1 MSQPPLPVARRP
13 KIHPRPDVLDRLQT
27 FSLRTPEIQTPLSR
41 EPVADPARLRRIISP
56 RPNLRR
62 KVAGIAMGLILGDE
76 STGEP
81 PIVLTDILGSE
92 DALGDM
98 DFKIAGDGEGLTAFQ
113 MDIKVEG
120 ITLPVMRTALESARV
135 GLVHILGEMD
145 KADPPP
151 GGVMSKYAPQM
162 RVVEVAR
169 KYIGKVIGKG
179 GEQIKA
185 ICEETKVDTIDI
197 DDEGKVTLSGSY
209 GCDMDRAVE
218 IIAALTVEPEVGK
231 IYRDARVTKVLEFGA
246 FVEVLPGVEGLCHV
260 SELDVTRVNNP
271 KDVVTEGDKI
281 DVKLLE
287 TNERG
292 QLKLSRREVLLDESG
307 EEARAQMAEAK
318 AAAAARAEEGG
329 GWGEDRGGDAKKC
342 PPPKARRGRS
352 RLRN

>member
-1 MSQPPLPVARRP
+1 
-13 KIHPRPDVLDRLQT
+13 
-27 FSLRTPEIQTPLSR
+27 
-41 EPVADPARLRRIISP
+41 
-56 RPNLRR
+56 
-62 KVAGIAMGLILGDE
+62 
-76 STGEP
+76 
-81 PIVLTDILGSE
+81 
-92 DALGDM
+92 M

-197 DDEGKVTLSGSY
+197 DDEGQGDAVGELRVRHGSR
-209 GCDMDRAVE
+209 GGDHRRTHRRARGWQD
-218 IIAALTVEPEVGK
+218 LP
-231 IYRDARVTKVLEFGA
+231 RCSVTKVLEFGA
-246 FVEVLPGVEGLCHV
+246 FVEVLPGWRACATSANSTSRARQQSKGCGHRGRQDRRQAPGDERARAA
-260 SELDVTRVNNP
+260 EAQPTRGAP
-271 KDVVTEGDKI
+271 GR
-281 DVKLLE
+281 
-287 TNERG
+287 ER
-292 QLKLSRREVLLDESG
+292 

-329 GWGEDRGGDAKKC
+329 GWGEDRGGDAKKR